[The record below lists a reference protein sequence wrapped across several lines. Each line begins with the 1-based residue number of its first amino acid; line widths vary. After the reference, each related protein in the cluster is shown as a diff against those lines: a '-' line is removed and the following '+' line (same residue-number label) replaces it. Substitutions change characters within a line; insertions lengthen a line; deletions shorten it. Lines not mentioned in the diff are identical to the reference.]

1 MPRTGP
7 LADLS
12 GLQLAAGALA
22 AMTSAWMASWLGV
35 AGTLIGAAV
44 GSVVA
49 GIATALYRSS
59 LERGVQRSKT
69 LLTEQGSVVE
79 RPGDD
84 AAAADHE
91 SEVAAADGSAVSWKD
106 RLQRLNWRSVAL
118 VSGAAL
124 VAAIVIIGVYEVA
137 TGTSYGNSS
146 NRTIVPVSSSGGSG
160 DRTPAPDEQG
170 TEPSAD
176 PTSSQPTEDAP
187 STQAPTADAPTT
199 AAPTTEAPTE
209 PAQPGSGGESA
220 PAE

>member
-12 GLQLAAGALA
+12 GLQLVAGALA

-44 GSVVA
+44 GSIVA

-69 LLTEQGSVVE
+69 LLTDQGSVIE
-79 RPGDD
+79 STGDD
-84 AAAADHE
+84 TTSEHGSEIATAKADP
-91 SEVAAADGSAVSWKD
+91 VSWKE
-106 RLQRLNWRSVAL
+106 RLQRLNWRSIAL
-118 VSGAAL
+118 VSGATL
-124 VAAIVIIGVYEVA
+124 LAAVVIIGVYEVS
-137 TGTSYGNSS
+137 TGKSYGNSS
-146 NRTIVPVSSSGGSG
+146 NPTIVPVSSSGGG
-160 DRTPAPDEQG
+160 AERTPAPAEEG

-176 PTSSQPTEDAP
+176 PTSTAPTQSAP
-187 STQAPTADAPTT
+187 TTQAPTATSPTT
-199 AAPTTEAPTE
+199 AAPTTQAPT
-209 PAQPGSGGESA
+209 QPPQPNEGGESA

>member
-12 GLQLAAGALA
+12 GLQLVAGALA

-44 GSVVA
+44 GSIVA

-79 RPGDD
+79 SASDD
-84 AAAADHE
+84 SAAGEHG
-91 SEVAAADGSAVSWKD
+91 SEVVTAQTDSVSWKE
-106 RLQRLNWRSVAL
+106 RLQRLNWRSIAL
-118 VSGAAL
+118 ASGAAL
-124 VAAIVIIGVYEVA
+124 LAAVVIIGVYEVS
-137 TGTSYGNSS
+137 TGKSYGNSS
-146 NRTIVPVSSSGGSG
+146 NPTIVPVSSSGGG
-160 DRTPAPDEQG
+160 GERTPEPGQDD
-170 TEPSAD
+170 TDPSAD
-176 PTSSQPTEDAP
+176 PTSTAPTESAP
-187 STQAPTADAPTT
+187 TTQAPSATAPTT
-199 AAPTTEAPTE
+199 AAPTTEAPTQ
-209 PAQPGSGGESA
+209 PAQPNEGGESA

>member
-12 GLQLAAGALA
+12 GLQLVAGALA

-44 GSVVA
+44 GSIVA

-79 RPGDD
+79 SANDDD
-84 AAAADHE
+84 ATADRG
-91 SEVAAADGSAVSWKD
+91 SEVVTSETDSISWTE
-106 RLQRLNWRSVAL
+106 RLRRLNWRSIAL
-118 VSGAAL
+118 VSGATL
-124 VAAIVIIGVYEVA
+124 LAAVVIIGVYEVS
-137 TGTSYGNSS
+137 TGKSYGNSS
-146 NRTIVPVSSSGGSG
+146 NPTIVPVSSSGGG
-160 DRTPAPDEQG
+160 AERGPGPGEDTD
-170 TEPSAD
+170 PSAD
-176 PTSSQPTEDAP
+176 PTSTAPTESAP
-187 STQAPTADAPTT
+187 TTQAPTGDAPTT
-199 AAPTTEAPTE
+199 QAPTTEAPTE
-209 PAQPGSGGESA
+209 PAQPNEGGESA